1 MNQWA
6 QTMRLRC
13 FYAVTAYA
21 INPSRLPHH
30 RDQLGRN
37 HIIQFRTRSESSTEI
52 RLRHRPIPV
61 ADRPGIRPCRTRH
74 ARIGAESRF
83 EPGDGGRMVLC
94 LRPCGVPGRRDAGQA
109 DEIRENVLIITTSL
123 ADPQADAR
131 RTAFPAAGSPE
142 ATARTTRHRPAK
154 SLSLLRFV
162 GQKPQDDIVRFRLR
176 PTETGGA
183 EDRSPG

>member
-1 MNQWA
+1 MNPATVVAW
-6 QTMRLRC
+6 C
-13 FYAVTAYA
+13 FVFGLAASRADAMLVKPTSA
-21 INPSRLPHH
+21 IATS
-30 RDQLGRN
+30 
-37 HIIQFRTRSESSTEI
+37 
-52 RLRHRPIPV
+52 
-61 ADRPGIRPCRTRH
+61 
-74 ARIGAESRF
+74 
-83 EPGDGGRMVLC
+83 
-94 LRPCGVPGRRDAGQA
+94 
-109 DEIRENVLIITTSL
+109 EIRENVLIITTSL